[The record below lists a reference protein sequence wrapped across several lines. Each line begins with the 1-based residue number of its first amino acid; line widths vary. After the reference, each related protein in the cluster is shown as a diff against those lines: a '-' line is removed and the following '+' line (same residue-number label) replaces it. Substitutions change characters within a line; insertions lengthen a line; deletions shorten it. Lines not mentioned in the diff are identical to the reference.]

1 MRADTWVVILSVFL
15 FVSVVLNVFLYYRW
29 HSYRTKPAG
38 THSHTGMMPKI
49 DLDAVEKDRRRR
61 AKEQRKS
68 GG

>member
-1 MRADTWVVILSVFL
+1 MSGFEILLLILLGISIL
-15 FVSVVLNVFLYYRW
+15 LNAFQFYRW
-29 HSYRTKPAG
+29 NAYRSKPAG
-38 THSHTGMMPKI
+38 GHSHTGMMPKV